1 MSAQVGSSS
10 FTDDTWAMGLSPK
23 RYRQSRSSDL
33 FYVGS
38 VVLVAVALVVWALY
52 GWSRISVLDLPGWS
66 SDSGRSRDTRWLGG
80 QAYPAVPGH
89 QGIYVSWMPP
99 GDSPWTRSRGRGS
112 DRGTR
117 SATSLASRLLDGQ
130 AHL

>member
-1 MSAQVGSSS
+1 MGGDVSVVSCTRCADRGLSVPAANRAPTPSIKLAGMSAQVGSSS

-52 GWSRISVLDLPGWS
+52 G
-66 SDSGRSRDTRWLGG
+66 
-80 QAYPAVPGH
+80 
-89 QGIYVSWMPP
+89 
-99 GDSPWTRSRGRGS
+99 
-112 DRGTR
+112 
-117 SATSLASRLLDGQ
+117 
-130 AHL
+130 